1 MADTHAKHHDYH
13 LVDPSPWPAIGA
25 AAAFILAV
33 GAITWMHGSNPA
45 VALIG
50 LAGVLYTMFM
60 WWRDVVKESHK
71 GDHTDVVSLHLRYG
85 MLLFIASEVMFF
97 VAWFWAFFDA
107 SLFSG
112 DAMQAARFEATA
124 GVWPPKGIE
133 VFDPWHLPLIN
144 TLILLT
150 SGTTVTW
157 AHHALLTNARKGL
170 KWGLALT
177 IGLGLLFTSIQAYE
191 YSHAAFAFNRDN
203 GGNIYGSTFFMA
215 TGFHGFHVIIGT
227 IFLTVCLFRA
237 LKGHFRPEKH
247 FGFEAAAWYWHFVD
261 VVWLFLFA
269 CIYVWGSA
277 GVQFVEH

>member
-112 DAMQAARFEATA
+112 DAMQAAR
-124 GVWPPKGIE
+124 
-133 VFDPWHLPLIN
+133 
-144 TLILLT
+144 
-150 SGTTVTW
+150 
-157 AHHALLTNARKGL
+157 
-170 KWGLALT
+170 
-177 IGLGLLFTSIQAYE
+177 
-191 YSHAAFAFNRDN
+191 
-203 GGNIYGSTFFMA
+203 
-215 TGFHGFHVIIGT
+215 
-227 IFLTVCLFRA
+227 
-237 LKGHFRPEKH
+237 
-247 FGFEAAAWYWHFVD
+247 
-261 VVWLFLFA
+261 
-269 CIYVWGSA
+269 
-277 GVQFVEH
+277 